1 MMSPLDLVIV
11 GGGPTGLV
19 AGLLA
24 HAAGLRFVLVE
35 RDPEPVPHSRAI
47 GIHPPSLRVIAA
59 LGDGGRLARTLVD
72 AGTKIVRG
80 HGFSGPGRHLGSM
93 DFSTLAPPFNHVLT
107 LPQWKTEELLEA
119 ALRERNPDALV
130 RGIEVTGIEPRT
142 SGPGGRHRVHGTGP
156 DGTDFVAEAPWV
168 LACDGRHSTL
178 RRAMGIG
185 FRGCAYRARYVMG
198 DFPSE
203 GAPGL
208 GAHRADPVIGD
219 TDALIVPAPEGLVE
233 SFPLQEGVRRWVAQ
247 EAEGE
252 QAAPASRTGAAPGAA
267 SGPLTRD
274 APDAL
279 ARLVE
284 AVDTRCGVRLDPAA
298 CRMVSAFGAEHYV
311 ADAFRREGV
320 ILAGDAAHVVSPIG
334 GQGMN
339 LGWLNVADAIETLAG
354 VVAGAGAAGAGV
366 ARERA
371 GAPREATA
379 QEIDA
384 AFRRYEA
391 RARRRARRARRR
403 AEMNMLLANRTSLP
417 RLRSFVLRAALRSPL
432 RRVLARR
439 FTMAGL

>member
-1 MMSPLDLVIV
+1 MKSPLDLIIV

-24 HAAGLRFVLVE
+24 HAAGLRLVLVE

-119 ALRERNPDALV
+119 ALRERSPDALM
-130 RGIEVTGIEPRT
+130 RGVEVTGIEPRT
-142 SGPGGRHRVHGTGP
+142 SGPGGRHRVYGTVPG
-156 DGTDFVAEAPWV
+156 GTAFAAEAPWV
-168 LACDGRHSTL
+168 LACDGRDSTV

-185 FRGCAYRARYVMG
+185 FRGGPYRARYVMG
-198 DFPSE
+198 DFHCE
-203 GAPGL
+203 GPPAM
-208 GAHRADPVIGD
+208 GASGMDPAVGA

-247 EAEGE
+247 EAEG
-252 QAAPASRTGAAPGAA
+252 AAGEPSTPAP
-267 SGPLTRD
+267 D
-274 APDAL
+274 APDPL
-279 ARLVE
+279 ARLIA

-298 CRMVSAFGAEHYV
+298 CRMVSAFGAEHCM
-311 ADAFRREGV
+311 ADPFRREGV

-354 VVAGAGAAGAGV
+354 VVAGAGSAGAGA
-366 ARERA
+366 ARGRA

-379 QEIDA
+379 QEVDA
-384 AFRRYEA
+384 VFRRYEA
-391 RARRRARRARRR
+391 RARRRARRARQR
-403 AEMNMLLANRTSLP
+403 AEMNMLLANRTPLP
-417 RLRSFVLRAALRSPL
+417 RLRAAMLRGAMRSPL
-432 RRVLARR
+432 RQVLARR